1 MHAIPR
7 STLSLVAAACL
18 LVGACSGESSS
29 SDPSKGTPSAAPPS
43 ASAGPVADF
52 VVGGDRPV
60 TVHVPTSY
68 DSGRPAPLLILLH
81 GYSASGD
88 VIDTWF
94 EMGPAAERHGFV
106 YATPD
111 GTKDSNGNRFWNAT
125 DACCNFDGRDV
136 DDVAYLAGIVE
147 EIQAKLAIDPRRI
160 AFAGHSN
167 GGFMSH
173 RMACERA
180 DLVASIVSLAG
191 ATYADPDDCAPT
203 EPVSVVEAH
212 GTADEVIHY
221 GGGSARAPYPGA
233 EVTAQTW
240 ADMDGCGATSSPLD
254 VRLDLDK
261 TLSTGTDPADTSVEA
276 WSGCSAGSSVQLWTI
291 HGAEHGVKLTA
302 SYADALLDFVSEHP
316 KP

>member
-1 MHAIPR
+1 MHPFPR
-7 STLSLVAAACL
+7 PTRSLVAALCVVLA
-18 LVGACSGESSS
+18 ACSGESGSS
-29 SDPSKGTPSAAPPS
+29 GPSNGTPSAAPPS
-43 ASAGPVADF
+43 ASAASVADF

-68 DSGRPAPLLILLH
+68 DPSRPAPLLILLH
-81 GYSASGD
+81 GYSASGE

-94 EMGPAAERHGFV
+94 EMGPAAERHGVV

-125 DACCNFDGRDV
+125 DACCNFDGSDV
-136 DDVAYLAGIVE
+136 DDVAYLAGLVE
-147 EIQAKLAIDPRRI
+147 AIEAKLAVDPRRV

-180 DLVASIVSLAG
+180 DLVASIASLAG
-191 ATYADPDDCAPT
+191 ATYADPDDCVPS

-221 GGGSARAPYPGA
+221 EGGSARAPYPGA
-233 EVTAQTW
+233 ETTAQTW
-240 ADMDGCGATSSPLD
+240 ATKDGCDATSSPLD
-254 VRLDLDK
+254 VHLDLDK
-261 TLSTGTDPADTSVEA
+261 TLSTDGDPADTSIEA
-276 WSGCSAGSSVQLWTI
+276 WSGCDDGSSVQLWTI
-291 HGAEHGVKLTA
+291 QGAEHGVKLTP
-302 SYADALLDFVSEHP
+302 SYADALLAFVAEHP